1 MNNNMSNLGLSSNL
15 DFYSSL
21 MKSLK
26 SMNAINNQL
35 HGLSNISEIL
45 KQQSFKQNLGISTAI
60 GLSAIQNMHHYNNV
74 NKQINPFLPLSTQ
87 LSQIVKQQENF
98 AKSIP
103 ALPNLS
109 LSDSILKSIETL
121 KRQTIPD
128 FSKALSSIAL
138 IKNQQSQI
146 YESLPKYLSNLLD
159 FYLRQRIDDDD
170 DEVDRIEDDIKNI
183 SSKLTEITENQKVTK
198 EDIAFINA
206 TLQKGGTSAFVYFI
220 IQIVLAILL
229 AFNSSSTKQS
239 HTTITINNYEQKEIE
254 KGFSETLRLLCLET
268 RKAKVNTNL
277 RSKPNSKSAKIGLVS
292 SGQIVLVQEIN
303 HKWIRIVYQDDEY
316 MIQSGWVFKKNFEKT
331 NHSH

>member
-1 MNNNMSNLGLSSNL
+1 MSNLGLSSNL

-26 SMNAINNQL
+26 SMNTINNQL
-35 HGLSNISEIL
+35 NGLSNISEIL
-45 KQQSFKQNLGISTAI
+45 KQQSFKQNLGISSAI
-60 GLSAIQNMHHYNNV
+60 GLSAIQNMQNHYNNV

-103 ALPNLS
+103 ALTTLS

-128 FSKALSSIAL
+128 FSKTLSSIVIL
-138 IKNQQSQI
+138 KNQQSQI
-146 YESLPKYLSNLLD
+146 YESLPKYLSNSLD
-159 FYLRQRIDDDD
+159 FYLRQRIDDDV
-170 DEVDRIEDDIKNI
+170 DEIERIEDDIQNI
-183 SSKLTEITENQKVTK
+183 SSKLTEISENQQVTK

-206 TLQKGGTSAFVYFI
+206 TLQKEGTSAFVYFI

-239 HTTITINNYEQKEIE
+239 NTTITINNYEQKEIE
-254 KGFSETLRLLCLET
+254 NGFSETLRLLCLET
-268 RKAKVNTNL
+268 RKAIVNTNL
-277 RSKPNSKSAKIGLVS
+277 RSKPNSNSAKIGLVN

-316 MIQSGWVFKKNFEKT
+316 MIQSGWVFKKNFEKI